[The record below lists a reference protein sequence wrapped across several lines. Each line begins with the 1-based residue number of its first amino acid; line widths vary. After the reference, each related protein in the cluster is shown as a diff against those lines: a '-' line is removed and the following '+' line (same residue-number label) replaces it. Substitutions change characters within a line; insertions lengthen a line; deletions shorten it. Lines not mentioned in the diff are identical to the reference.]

1 MTDTQKLDFVEKLAV
16 AAKSGDA
23 MVKLEKLAKAYKQR
37 AKLPEATRQQVEKAV
52 DDLVQKAQAS
62 KKTPAKAVEK
72 LEEKAAEKAATEI
85 IAPNGKPAV
94 LPRKMT
100 VAERKEVVQSAIQP
114 GSNFSQTLSK
124 YRAATNKPKS
134 EAIKDVKDLYQ
145 QVAKVKSKYLSE
157 TLSEWS
163 KQIKLGGTRPTAD
176 LKAKVVSNTDVQRD
190 APRQAKPFGKRP
202 SKPGAKRPFYWE
214 NRANR
219 ADVKQGGSRPL
230 LAEGGTI
237 AENEFVDDMG
247 NVYFVEKEGIGYS
260 VLVRIKKSGIV
271 TEAHDDIF
279 GDKQE
284 AIAMAKAI
292 ASGNDAMMFA
302 RGGSLDH
309 NFLNIMK
316 TVQDKVPW
324 TDEEHRKFW
333 GHIPKQ
339 KIVQKKRVGE
349 FLIELVQF
357 TYSNKKAGNN
367 YLIYVIQ
374 VTPEGGKKE
383 FVKVGASK
391 NAIPRIW
398 NKLSVAKT
406 HFKTVVESYQFG
418 RNAQSASASRS
429 EKADGK
435 AKALSPGKRK
445 GRKNEFYYEYR
456 RNRSDITQG
465 NIVNT
470 RFAKGG
476 VAPFSK
482 KVSAVANRLEGTSVP
497 SKYQT
502 LYGTTYN
509 QGEAKAA
516 ATSIIGKQHWEWKRR
531 NKKAVGGF
539 VPEFEDGGVIDVFE
553 QGGEIKVRII
563 NRGKKY
569 DKKKYSA
576 IFDDYDR
583 DGVPNIDD
591 AAPLSGEITERV
603 DEPSLS
609 TAMGKLVELKKAMD
623 DEMYNF
629 ISELKQFSPKG
640 SRIEARTKTPFSIVN
655 KLITKRLTDKKR
667 GLTDL
672 IGTTIVVK
680 SQAEADE
687 VRDAILSGSLGQ
699 VMDFEDFYTNPQ
711 HGYRAYHFVLNYHN
725 APIEVQVKT
734 QRQKELN
741 YLTHEPYKL
750 NKLNIP
756 VTEQMTL
763 NAAKADMGDAE
774 AIRKHRAFLK
784 QPNVERA
791 FFAE

>member
-1 MTDTQKLDFVEKLAV
+1 MTDTQKLNFIEKLAV
-16 AAKSGDA
+16 TAKSGDA
-23 MVKLEKLAKAYKQR
+23 MMKLEKLAKAYKQR
-37 AKLPEATRQQVEKAV
+37 EKLPEATRQQVEKAV
-52 DDLVQKAQAS
+52 NDIVQKAQAS
-62 KKTPAKAVEK
+62 KKTPAKAVEN

-145 QVAKVKSKYLSE
+145 QVAKVKSKYLNE

-163 KQIKLGGTRPTAD
+163 KQIKLGGTRPTPD

-219 ADVKQGGSRPL
+219 ADVKQGGGRPL
-230 LAEGGTI
+230 LAEGGSI
-237 AENEFVDDMG
+237 AEHEFRDDMG

-260 VLVRIKKSGIV
+260 VLVRIQKTGLV

-284 AIAMAKAI
+284 AIAMAQAI
-292 ASGNDAMMFA
+292 ASGNDAMMFK
-302 RGGSLDH
+302 RGD
-309 NFLNIMK
+309 F
-316 TVQDKVPW
+316 
-324 TDEEHRKFW
+324 R
-333 GHIPKQ
+333 
-339 KIVQKKRVGE
+339 
-349 FLIELVQF
+349 
-357 TYSNKKAGNN
+357 Y
-367 YLIYVIQ
+367 
-374 VTPEGGKKE
+374 
-383 FVKVGASK
+383 
-391 NAIPRIW
+391 
-398 NKLSVAKT
+398 
-406 HFKTVVESYQFG
+406 
-418 RNAQSASASRS
+418 
-429 EKADGK
+429 
-435 AKALSPGKRK
+435 
-445 GRKNEFYYEYR
+445 
-456 RNRSDITQG
+456 
-465 NIVNT
+465 
-470 RFAKGG
+470 AKGG

-482 KVSAVANRLEGTSVP
+482 KVSAVANRLEGTTVP
-497 SKYQT
+497 AKYQS
-502 LYGTTYN
+502 LYGNTYDK
-509 QGEAKAA
+509 GEAKAA
-516 ATSIIGKQHWEWKRR
+516 ATSIIGKQHWQWKRR
-531 NKKAVGGF
+531 NNKALGGF
-539 VPEFEDGGVIDVFE
+539 VPEFEDGGVIDIYE
-553 QGGEIKVRII
+553 QGGEIKVRVI
-563 NRGKKY
+563 NRGKKF

-576 IFDDYDR
+576 IFGDYDR
-583 DGVPNIDD
+583 DGVANIDD

-603 DEPSLS
+603 DEPSLA
-609 TAMGKLVELKKAMD
+609 TAMGKLVELKKTMD
-623 DEMYNF
+623 AEMYNF
-629 ISELKQFSPKG
+629 ITELKRFSPKG

-672 IGTTIVVK
+672 IGTTIVVQ
-680 SQAEADE
+680 SQADADN
-687 VRDAILSGSLGQ
+687 VRDAILGGSLGE

-711 HGYRAYHFVLNYHN
+711 HGYRAYHFVLNYRN

-756 VTEQMTL
+756 VTEEMTL
-763 NAAKADMGDAE
+763 NAAKADMGDAA